1 MFFAKESIK
10 RWDLNPKRREPA
22 GVRGSTAASG
32 GNREKPAPQRSER
45 GKAAMP
51 PQIGFRAPQGGLRFT
66 FSFFTFHFS
75 LKNSIDRI
83 NDKPQQPLGFF
94 ERLLFFFFA
103 KE

>member
-1 MFFAKESIK
+1 
-10 RWDLNPKRREPA
+10 
-22 GVRGSTAASG
+22 
-32 GNREKPAPQRSER
+32 
-45 GKAAMP
+45 MP

-94 ERLLFFFFA
+94 VRLLFFFFCKRIDQA
-103 KE
+103 GELNPKRREPAGILKVKSEE